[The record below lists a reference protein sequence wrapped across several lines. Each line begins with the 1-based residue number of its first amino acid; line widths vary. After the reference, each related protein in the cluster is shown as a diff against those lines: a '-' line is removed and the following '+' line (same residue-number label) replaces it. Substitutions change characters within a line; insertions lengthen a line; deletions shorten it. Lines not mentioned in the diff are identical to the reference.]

1 MKENMKYNFMTIDTL
16 VSLAII
22 LSLLGLGDT
31 LFLAIKHYQG
41 APVTC
46 IILEGCDVVTTSS
59 YSVVW
64 GIPLA
69 VFGVA
74 YYASLFAMLLF
85 FSVKKAN
92 IIFQLTLGAAILGFL
107 VSCYLTYL
115 QVFVIGAICVYCVFS
130 AMLTTLVLVLLFLVI
145 KKKAYQH
152 E

>member
-1 MKENMKYNFMTIDTL
+1 MTIDTL
-16 VSLAII
+16 ISLAII

-31 LFLAIKHYQG
+31 VFLAIKHYQG

-69 VFGVA
+69 VLGAA

-92 IIFQLTLGAAILGFL
+92 IIFQLTLGVAILGFL

-130 AMLTTLVLVLLFLVI
+130 ALLTTLILFISFLAI
-145 KKKAYQH
+145 KKKVYQH